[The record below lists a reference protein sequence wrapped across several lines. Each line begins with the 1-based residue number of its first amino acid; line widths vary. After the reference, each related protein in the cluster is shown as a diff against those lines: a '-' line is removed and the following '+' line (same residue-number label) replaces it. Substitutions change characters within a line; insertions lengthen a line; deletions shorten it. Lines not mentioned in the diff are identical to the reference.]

1 MQQELTTAG
10 ALRVML
16 VTLGTLAALVVRAGN
31 ARLVSMLIV
40 LGLVALVAMGSFRA
54 L

>member
-10 ALRVML
+10 ALRVMP
-16 VTLGTLAALVVRAGN
+16 VTLGTLAALVGRAG
-31 ARLVSMLIV
+31 ATRLVAMLIV
-40 LGLVALVAMGSFRA
+40 LVLVAMGSLRA